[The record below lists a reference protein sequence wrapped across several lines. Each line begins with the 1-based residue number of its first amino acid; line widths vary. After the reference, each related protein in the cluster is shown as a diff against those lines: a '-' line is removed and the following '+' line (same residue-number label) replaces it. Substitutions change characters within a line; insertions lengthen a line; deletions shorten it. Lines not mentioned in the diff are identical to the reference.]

1 MLLVAITQRLLLGL
15 TISLTLLA
23 ATGTTPGHASNS
35 LATPTGPPPPLPPSG
50 HHPFG
55 DRADRLLRQL
65 TLSEK
70 IGQMSSTAPAV
81 TRAGGEQLI
90 PAFEWWS
97 ECLHGAKVDSATE
110 GGATIF
116 PQPIALA
123 ASFDRQLVQDVASA
137 IGDELRAKSNAA
149 EQQGLGPRM
158 THCFGP
164 NINLFRDPRWGRGS
178 ETSGEDPALTGAL
191 AKAFVRGLQGSH
203 SRYRKAGATCKHF
216 AAYSLEE
223 WEGVSRF
230 EFDAR
235 LDPRP
240 VPLRQAAPA
249 CSAATMQSTLPPPAP
264 TAGCSRSSCGGACS
278 LAGLW

>member
-116 PQPIALA
+116 PQ
-123 ASFDRQLVQDVASA
+123 
-137 IGDELRAKSNAA
+137 
-149 EQQGLGPRM
+149 
-158 THCFGP
+158 
-164 NINLFRDPRWGRGS
+164 
-178 ETSGEDPALTGAL
+178 
-191 AKAFVRGLQGSH
+191 VRGI
-203 SRYRKAGATCKHF
+203 ATGTCPGICKT
-216 AAYSLEE
+216 AAALP
-223 WEGVSRF
+223 GN
-230 EFDAR
+230 AR
-235 LDPRP
+235 RSPNAP
-240 VPLRQAAPA
+240 CPAAH
-249 CSAATMQSTLPPPAP
+249 CT
-264 TAGCSRSSCGGACS
+264 GCQ
-278 LAGLW
+278 L